1 MDNPLVVVNSTPLI
15 LLNQIDRLDLLQ
27 KMYKKIFIAEAV
39 YREVIV
45 DGESNLV
52 DGDFISRNNWIE
64 VSKIQNDDAR
74 KTFITSLHIGE
85 VETMIL
91 AMEKSAD
98 LCILDDLLA
107 RKHAKRLNIN
117 IIGTLGV
124 LIAAKK
130 MNHLDAVKP
139 LLDQLVY
146 SGMFISDT
154 LYKTALSAAN
164 ETID

>member
-1 MDNPLVVVNSTPLI
+1 MDNPPIVVNSTPLI
-15 LLNQIDRLDLLQ
+15 LLSKINHLDLLE

-45 DGESNLV
+45 DDKDKNINS
-52 DGDFISRNNWIE
+52 DFIIQNKWIE
-64 VSKIQNDDAR
+64 VTKIQNDNAR

-91 AMEKSAD
+91 AMEKSAG

-117 IIGTLGV
+117 VIGTLGV

-130 MNHLDAVKP
+130 MNHIDALKP
-139 LLDQLVY
+139 LLDQLLFV
-146 SGMFISDT
+146 GMYISDS
-154 LYKTALSAAN
+154 LYETALSAAN
-164 ETID
+164 ERY